1 MTKVNLHGLLA
12 FEFGKSMTFSLK
24 RPKDVLYA
32 INANKKNFYNKVI
45 ELSQIGCHYSIIVD
59 GEDIK
64 NLNEL
69 DLKKEPKVIDLVPV
83 IIGTGSSSGVLGGVL
98 AVVGIVAMFIPGL
111 QGVGI
116 ALIGMGVQMM
126 LTPKST
132 SGAGTE
138 PPKAA
143 IGTAS
148 AINQSFYFSNIANL
162 AQQGAPVPLG
172 YGRLKIGSSV
182 IQESSSSYSIL
193 SSSNEKKYLTDPI
206 SSINNQ
212 SKTVVLQTRN

>member
-1 MTKVNLHGLLA
+1 MTQVNLHGLLS
-12 FEFGKSMTFSLK
+12 FEFGESMRIFLR
-24 RPKDVLYA
+24 RPKDVFTA
-32 INANKKNFYNKVI
+32 IDANKKNFYKRII
-45 ELSQIGCHYSIIVD
+45 ELAQIGCHYSIVVD
-59 GEDIK
+59 GVDIK
-64 NLNEL
+64 
-69 DLKKEPKVIDLVPV
+69 DLKELELKKQHKVIDLVPV
-83 IIGTGSSSGVLGGVL
+83 IIGTGGGGGFLGGVL
-98 AVVGIVAMFIPGL
+98 AVVGIVTFFFNPGI
-111 QGVGI
+111 GV
-116 ALIGMGVQMM
+116 ALLGMGVSMM
-126 LTPKST
+126 LAPKPPSN
-132 SGAGTE
+132 AGTE